1 MCCSQSS
8 HMTFQK
14 NIYNKSEVK
23 QILKQPLLGALKIAI
38 NIIFGNLSST
48 GFILFK
54 SSLF

>member
-1 MCCSQSS
+1 MCCGQNSKL
-8 HMTFQK
+8 TFQK
-14 NIYNKSEVK
+14 NKYYKSQVK

-38 NIIFGNLSST
+38 NIIFGYLSST